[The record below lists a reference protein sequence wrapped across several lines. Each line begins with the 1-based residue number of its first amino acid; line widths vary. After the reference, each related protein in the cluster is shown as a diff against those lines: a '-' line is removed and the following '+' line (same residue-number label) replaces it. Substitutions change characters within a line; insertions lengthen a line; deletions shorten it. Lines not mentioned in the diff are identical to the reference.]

1 MLTEEQRIV
10 ASHTRGHARVTA
22 VAGAGKT
29 TTMVRYVLERLKAG
43 MDPRLVR
50 VVMFNKAAQE
60 DFSHKL
66 QGVAGTAMGLPPVR
80 TFHAMGRNLALALAK
95 EGHLP
100 AFDPTPL
107 GDAQAALEMLRA
119 LQASAGTSAQR
130 DAIRD
135 EQQQWLDAFAGFVDL
150 AKSSLQTPET
160 TFYAAYY
167 PDQYQLFIEAFAR
180 FEQWRKAAG
189 RVTFSDYLYDPC
201 MVIAAKPDLADF
213 LANRVELFV
222 VDEFQDI
229 NDIQFFLL
237 KTLAGDRARLHVVGD
252 SDQCIYEFRGARPEY
267 MLEHFGASY
276 PHINYQMSRTFRYG
290 HCLALAAAHLISHN
304 QRREPV
310 LCISAENA
318 PTTKIELRAQSA
330 DGLCLAEVCLAEHA
344 AGRPFRDM
352 VFLCRTWAQ
361 AAPVELVLLQRGI
374 PNRISGGSR
383 VLERRETKVLIVLLR
398 IMAGRFYEQ
407 SSSDCEQQLFDCL
420 RFCELKIKHED
431 LRGYARRILSDGI
444 GFNALRMSAQGLT
457 VYQEQ
462 RLSRVAAALE
472 GVEKSRLAG
481 NGLATFLADLDL
493 LKSIR
498 ENALN
503 SEDGENRAA
512 TISAFVSFV
521 AMQQDQTPAAIIDMV
536 EGLGF
541 GGAKLNAK
549 TSQLATDAVTITTM
563 HRSKGLE
570 WPVVILPNLSA
581 HYMPY
586 QAGKRRRP
594 DAEQQESER
603 RLMYVAMTRAIDAL
617 YLFAPN
623 LDCINGF
630 NGGVRPEL
638 NVLPSPFLQEMN
650 LTQSIRLGKSL
661 TAGAIESDIGLG
673 DIARR
678 YLNALEIDGDFA
690 KDIPWQE
697 KYDLGVGL
705 VHKLHGRG
713 RIVGVD
719 EYGVVVQFNGKQ
731 VYFSSLVLDEA
742 LSVIDLPPDD
752 VLPASQE
759 LGGFATG
766 DILAHS
772 KFGRGVVTDIDSR
785 FIHIRF
791 RDGSKTFRRDLFRAT
806 RIAANK

>member
-1 MLTEEQRIV
+1 MLTEEQRLV
-10 ASHTRGHARVTA
+10 ASHIRGHARVTA

-29 TTMVRYVLERLKAG
+29 TTMVRYVLERLKSG

-60 DFSHKL
+60 DFSYKL
-66 QGVAGTAMGLPPVR
+66 QLAAGTTFALPPVR
-80 TFHAMGRNLALALAK
+80 TFHAMGRNLAMALAK
-95 EGHLP
+95 EGYLP
-100 AFDPTPL
+100 TFDPSPL
-107 GDAQAALEMLRA
+107 GDAQTGLEMLRA

-130 DAIRD
+130 EAIRD

-150 AKSSLQTPET
+150 AKSSLLAPET
-160 TFYAAYY
+160 TFYGAYY

-201 MVIAAKPDLADF
+201 MVIAAKPELADF

-310 LCISAENA
+310 LCISADNA
-318 PTTKIELRAQSA
+318 PATKVELRAQSA
-330 DGLCLAEVCLAEHA
+330 DGLCLAEVCLAEHT

-407 SSSDCEQQLFDCL
+407 PSSDCEQQLFDFL
-420 RFCELKIKHED
+420 RFCELKIKHEA
-431 LRGYARRILSDGI
+431 LRGYARRILSDGM
-444 GFNALRMSAQGLT
+444 GFNALRMSAEGLT

-462 RLSRVAAALE
+462 RLSRVAGALE
-472 GVEKSRLAG
+472 GIEKSRLAG
-481 NGLATFLADLDL
+481 DGLSTFLADLDL
-493 LKSIR
+493 LKSVR

-521 AMQQDQTPAAIIDMV
+521 AMQQDQAPAAIIDMV

-541 GGAKLNAK
+541 GGAEFNTK
-549 TSQLATDAVTITTM
+549 TSQPTTDAVTITTM

-623 LDCINGF
+623 LDCVNGF

-638 NVLPSPFLQEMN
+638 NILPSPFLEEMN
-650 LTQSIRLGKSL
+650 LSQSIKLGRSL
-661 TAGAIESDIGLG
+661 AENAINADMSVSKIATRYLAALDIGS
-673 DIARR
+673 
-678 YLNALEIDGDFA
+678 DFA
-690 KDIPWQE
+690 KDIPLHE
-697 KYDLGVGL
+697 KYDLGAML
-705 VHKLHGRG
+705 VHTVHGRG

-719 EYGVVVQFNGKQ
+719 EHGVVVQFSGKH
-731 VYFSSLVLDEA
+731 VYFPSLVLDGA
-742 LSVIDLPPDD
+742 LGLVESSSED
-752 VLPASQE
+752 VLPTLEGQS
-759 LGGFATG
+759 GFATG

-785 FIHIRF
+785 FIHVRF